1 VEQSPRAETT
11 GVRRGTIVLLSVAT
25 GVVIANLY
33 FAQPAEDALARGMH
47 VSTGAVGL
55 VLTLFQVGYAI
66 GLATLVPLG
75 DLVEVR
81 RLLTTM
87 IAICVLGLVGL
98 STAPTLAVLEVAA
111 VIVGITS
118 VVAQIIVPF
127 AAHLAAPH
135 EQGRVVGTVMS
146 GLLIGILVSRTVAG
160 LLTEVAGWRSVFALG
175 AVATS
180 TIGALL
186 YRSLP
191 RVAPTTALSYPQ
203 LLASVLAL
211 AREEPVLRVRM
222 VLGALV
228 FASFSTFWASAGF
241 LLARPPY
248 SWNNAAIGAFA
259 MVGVAG
265 AVMAKIAGRL
275 ADRGHAR
282 LVTGGFLLTIAAS
295 YLALQVGGHNLL
307 LLVLGVAVMDLG
319 CQGAHL
325 SNQSMIYRLRP
336 GSHSRINTAYMTSY
350 FLGGALGSGLSSI
363 MVYPQFGWTGV
374 CVLGGAFPA
383 IGLVIWCVD
392 VRRSQP

>member
-1 VEQSPRAETT
+1 
-11 GVRRGTIVLLSVAT
+11 
-25 GVVIANLY
+25 
-33 FAQPAEDALARGMH
+33 
-47 VSTGAVGL
+47 
-55 VLTLFQVGYAI
+55 
-66 GLATLVPLG
+66 
-75 DLVEVR
+75 
-81 RLLTTM
+81 
-87 IAICVLGLVGL
+87 
-98 STAPTLAVLEVAA
+98 
-111 VIVGITS
+111 

-135 EQGRVVGTVMS
+135 EQGRVVGTV
-146 GLLIGILVSRTVAG
+146 
-160 LLTEVAGWRSVFALG
+160 
-175 AVATS
+175 
-180 TIGALL
+180 L

-191 RVAPTTALSYPQ
+191 RVAPTTLSYPQ

-222 VLGALV
+222 VLGTLV

-248 SWNNAAIGAFA
+248 SWNSAAIGAFA

-265 AVMAKIAGRL
+265 AVMAKVAGRL

-282 LVTGGFLLTIAAS
+282 LVTGGF
-295 YLALQVGGHNLL
+295 

-336 GSHSRINTAYMTSY
+336 GAHSRINTAYMTSY

-363 MVYPQFGWTGV
+363 MVYPRFGWTGV

-392 VRRSQP
+392 VRSSQQ